1 MMRISAVVPTLN
13 AAATLGRCLQA
24 LAEADEII
32 VSDGGSTDRTLA
44 VAEAAGAR
52 VLTGPAGRGG
62 QLARGAQAA
71 RHEALLF
78 VHGDTVLAS
87 GAFQSARVHLERS
100 SRPACF
106 SLSLDDPAWQARVL
120 ERAVSLRTRLFRL
133 PYGDQ
138 GLILRREHYLR
149 AGGFRLLPLMED
161 VDLVGRLGPITLL
174 PDAALTS
181 AERWRRDGWFRRS
194 ARNLLCFALWRAG
207 VSPQRVARLYGIPRP
222 ASPPIQDP
230 APRAE

>member
-1 MMRISAVVPTLN
+1 MRISAVVPTLN

-32 VSDGGSTDRTLA
+32 VSDGGSTDRTLTIA
-44 VAEAAGAR
+44 KAAGAQ

-71 RHEALLF
+71 RCEALLF
-78 VHGDTVLAS
+78 VHGDTVLAPF
-87 GAFQSARVHLERS
+87 AIQSARAHLERS
-100 SRPACF
+100 GGPACF
-106 SLSLDDPAWQARVL
+106 SLRLDDPAWQARVL
-120 ERAVSLRTRLFRL
+120 ERAVALRTRLFHL

-138 GLILRREHYLR
+138 GLVLRRDHYIGV
-149 AGGFRLLPLMED
+149 GGFRPLPLMED

-181 AERWRRDGWFRRS
+181 AERWRRDGWLRRS

-207 VSPQRVARLYGIPRP
+207 VSPQQVARLYDTPRP
-222 ASPPIQDP
+222 ALPPVQDP
-230 APRAE
+230 SPRAE